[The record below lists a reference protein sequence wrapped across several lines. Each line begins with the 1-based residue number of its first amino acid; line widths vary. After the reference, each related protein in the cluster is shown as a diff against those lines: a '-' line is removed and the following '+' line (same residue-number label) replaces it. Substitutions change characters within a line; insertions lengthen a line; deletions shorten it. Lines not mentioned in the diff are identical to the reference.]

1 MIYSSMILNLREVKQ
16 MSEEETQ
23 VGVTDLEDARRAIRN
38 SQTSADNL
46 IRASRELEHIVYGV
60 SSGDSS
66 LDSTEYDIIDA
77 RLNLEQHKLFK
88 AKKSVKKAEKTLSRV
103 EEDVVE
109 LRRNIAML
117 NRLLKEKTIQEAE
130 LEIILRRLKNATG
143 AAELGD
149 VAYAAEEVEQL
160 IGDLVVD
167 SAVALNPFLFRNFWV
182 GIDTRWPAGGETG
195 VLIVRIC
202 NDGSRPI
209 PEMRLSPPVPKEWQ
223 CYPESV
229 DLPIMR
235 PGDVILVRFD
245 VKPGLRIGMD
255 EVPLSRK
262 ISIQTGYEISAGK
275 IDVTMRIQNRSMET
289 IRDLLLQPW
298 LPPGYKADTLP
309 LIEKLSPDE
318 VGVISMPLII
328 DMGDGGVARA

>member
-1 MIYSSMILNLREVKQ
+1 MIYSLMILNLRGVKQ

-88 AKKSVKKAEKTLSRV
+88 AKKSVKKAEKTLTRV

>member
-1 MIYSSMILNLREVKQ
+1 MIYSLMILNLRGVKQ